1 MAVLIVSK
9 WKLEGRCHSI
19 ETQKID
25 ARLSQKRGK
34 AMSRR
39 TTKDDITQVER
50 VINGMLERKGYNVR
64 IFVQWAYGRPRA
76 HLYNVC
82 GQMQSDLSPRLPTG
96 EMYRWLCAFDAGLN
110 LGLMDH
116 RFDPPDGRKEI

>member
-1 MAVLIVSK
+1 M
-9 WKLEGRCHSI
+9 
-19 ETQKID
+19 T
-25 ARLSQKRGK
+25 
-34 AMSRR
+34 RR
-39 TTKDDITQVER
+39 TTKDDIRQVER

-64 IFVQWAYGRPRA
+64 VFVQWAYGRPRA

-96 EMYRWLCAFDAGLN
+96 EMHRWLCAFSAGLN

-116 RFDPPDGRKEI
+116 RFDTPIEKENESG